1 MQREAVGRGVAW
13 AIGPSNMSIAV
24 QSSQRALHHG
34 LQGSGRADASRSVLP
49 VDTVPATRWIAASTT
64 ALDIWA
70 FVLPAISFVQVTV
83 VGQLIVSEVLAV
95 VMLPWL
101 WAARD
106 RLRMPRWF
114 LLLWG
119 GWLVSQIATD
129 LVIGS
134 AFADYTRGWAA
145 ILFTLTD
152 FAAILVLV
160 STPRRARL
168 FALGLAVSGVVG
180 YIIAPNI
187 YAAGDPWK
195 WAFAMPIGFALAA
208 ALSGSIGT
216 RMPLVPIGAFAAFG
230 FLNLLLGFRSLGGV
244 AVLASGY
251 LLLNTLVGRR
261 QARARPSIRTV
272 IVGLFFCMVAAFGIS
287 QGYDAA
293 AAGGLL
299 GADAQTKYFAQSGS
313 LGVLVGGRPE
323 ILVSTQAIIDSP
335 ILGHGSWAKDFKYV
349 DLLTAR
355 LSSLGYEIGAGPGDV
370 GLIPAHSFLLGS
382 WVWAG
387 LIGGIFWVAIL
398 LLAGWL
404 LVNLYAVRLSL
415 APLLVF
421 STALLLWSIVFSPY
435 GSSSRLPAMYGIA
448 LCLLGLHLARRH
460 DAGSTPDARS
470 PGGRL

>member
-1 MQREAVGRGVAW
+1 MAGISPVG
-13 AIGPSNMSIAV
+13 
-24 QSSQRALHHG
+24 ALH
-34 LQGSGRADASRSVLP
+34 SVDPAVRPMP
-49 VDTVPATRWIAASTT
+49 VSLS
-64 ALDIWA
+64 ALDLWA
-70 FVLPAISFVQVTV
+70 FILPAVSFIEITI
-83 VGQLIVSEVLAV
+83 VGQLIVTEILLFA
-95 VMLPWL
+95 MLPWL
-101 WAARD
+101 WGARD
-106 RLRMPRWF
+106 RLPLPQWF
-114 LLLWG
+114 VLLWG

-129 LVIGS
+129 LVMGS
-134 AFADYTRGWAA
+134 AFADYARGWAA

-168 FALGLAVSGVVG
+168 FALGLAASGVLSYFIV
-180 YIIAPNI
+180 PNI

-216 RMPLVPIGAFAAFG
+216 RMPLVPIGAFVTFG
-230 FLNLLLGFRSLGGV
+230 ALNLVLGFRSLGGV
-244 AVLASGY
+244 AVIASGY

-261 QARARPSIRTV
+261 QARARPSIRTT
-272 IVGLFFCMVAAFGIS
+272 IVGLLFCVIAAFSIS

-299 GADAQTKYFAQSGS
+299 GASAQAKYVAQSGS

-323 ILVSTQAIIDSP
+323 ILASSQAIIDSP

-355 LSSLGYEIGAGPGDV
+355 LSSLDYEIGAGPSDV
-370 GLIPAHSFLLGS
+370 GLIPAHSYLLGS

-387 LIGGIFWVAIL
+387 VLGGVFWVAIL

-404 LVNLYAVRLSL
+404 LVNLHGVRLSL

-421 STALLLWSIVFSPY
+421 STALFLWNIMFSPY
-435 GSSSRLPAMYGIA
+435 GNSARLTASYGIA
-448 LCLLGLHLARRH
+448 LCLLGLSLVRGKETHPASTRPTGDRSPLA
-460 DAGSTPDARS
+460 AARS
-470 PGGRL
+470 RGSADGWPAARDRRSAPGQAGNGA

>member
-1 MQREAVGRGVAW
+1 M
-13 AIGPSNMSIAV
+13 
-24 QSSQRALHHG
+24 
-34 LQGSGRADASRSVLP
+34 
-49 VDTVPATRWIAASTT
+49 STT

-70 FVLPAISFVQVTV
+70 FLLPAISFVQVTV
-83 VGQLIVSEVLAV
+83 VGQLIVSEVLAA

-101 WAARD
+101 WGAKD

-129 LVIGS
+129 LVMGS
-134 AFADYTRGWAA
+134 GFADYSRGWAA

-168 FALGLAVSGVVG
+168 FALGLAASGVLG
-180 YIIAPNI
+180 YFIAPNI
-187 YAAGDPWK
+187 FAAGDPWK
-195 WAFAMPIGFALAA
+195 WAFALPIGFALAA
-208 ALSGSIGT
+208 AMSGSIGT

-230 FLNLLLGFRSLGGV
+230 ALNLLLGFRSLGGV
-244 AVLASGY
+244 ALMVSVY
-251 LLLNTLVGRR
+251 LLLNALVGWR
-261 QARARPSIRTV
+261 QARARPSIRTA
-272 IVGLFFCMVAAFGIS
+272 IVGLLFCMVAAFGVS

-299 GADAQTKYFAQSGS
+299 GAGAQAKYLAQSGS

-349 DLLTAR
+349 DLLATR
-355 LSSLGYEIGAGPGDV
+355 LDSLGYEIGAGPSDV
-370 GLIPAHSFLLGS
+370 GLIPAHSYLLGS

-387 LIGGIFWVAIL
+387 FLGGVFWVVIL

-415 APLLVF
+415 VPLLVF
-421 STALLLWSIVFSPY
+421 STALLLWNIVFSPY
-435 GSSSRLPAMYGIA
+435 GSSSRPLAAYGIA
-448 LCLLGLHLARRH
+448 LGLLGIRLLRRNEE
-460 DAGSTPDARS
+460 AEIVALLPPRGAQEA
-470 PGGRL
+470 

>member
-1 MQREAVGRGVAW
+1 MGA
-13 AIGPSNMSIAV
+13 
-24 QSSQRALHHG
+24 
-34 LQGSGRADASRSVLP
+34 
-49 VDTVPATRWIAASTT
+49 T

-101 WAARD
+101 WVAKD

-129 LVIGS
+129 LVMGS
-134 AFADYTRGWAA
+134 ALADYARGWAA
-145 ILFTLTD
+145 IVFTFTD

-168 FALGLAVSGVVG
+168 FALGLAAAGVLG
-180 YIIAPNI
+180 YFIAPNI
-187 YAAGDPWK
+187 FAAGDPWK
-195 WAFAMPIGFALAA
+195 WAFAGSIGFALAA

-216 RMPLVPIGAFAAFG
+216 RMPLVPIAAFAAFG
-230 FLNLLLGFRSLGGV
+230 TLNLLLGLRSLGGV
-244 AVLASGY
+244 AVIASGY

-272 IVGLFFCMVAAFGIS
+272 VVGLLFCMVAAFSVS

-299 GADAQTKYFAQSGS
+299 GPGAQAKYLAQSGS

-323 ILVSTQAIIDSP
+323 ILASSQAIIDSP

-355 LSSLGYEIGAGPGDV
+355 LSSLDYEIGAGPSDA
-370 GLIPAHSFLLGS
+370 GLIPAHSYLLGS

-387 LIGGIFWVAIL
+387 LLGGVFWLAIL

-404 LVNLYAVRLSL
+404 LVNLYAVRLTL

-421 STALLLWSIVFSPY
+421 STALLLWNIAFSPY
-435 GSSSRLPAMYGIA
+435 GSSSRLPAAYGIT
-448 LCLLGLHLARRH
+448 LCLLGLRLIWRH
-460 DAGSTPDARS
+460 DAGPHPDALS
-470 PGGRL
+470 PGGRP

>member
-1 MQREAVGRGVAW
+1 MNR
-13 AIGPSNMSIAV
+13 IA
-24 QSSQRALHHG
+24 SGSWSGHRLRTPALAARATRAGTRAL
-34 LQGSGRADASRSVLP
+34 
-49 VDTVPATRWIAASTT
+49 DT
-64 ALDIWA
+64 WA
-70 FVLPAISFVQVTV
+70 FVLPAISFIQITV

-101 WAARD
+101 WGARD

-119 GWLVSQIATD
+119 GWLVSQIVTD
-129 LVIGS
+129 VVMGS
-134 AFADYTRGWAA
+134 AFADYARGWAA

-168 FALGLAVSGVVG
+168 FALGLAASGVLG
-180 YIIAPNI
+180 YFIAPNI

-216 RMPLVPIGAFAAFG
+216 RMPLVPIAAFAAFG
-230 FLNLLLGFRSLGGV
+230 ALNLLLGFRSLGGV
-244 AVLASGY
+244 AILASGY

-261 QARARPSIRTV
+261 QGRAHPSIRTA
-272 IVGLFFCMVAAFGIS
+272 IVGLLFCMVAAFSVS

-293 AAGGLL
+293 AASGLL
-299 GADAQTKYFAQSGS
+299 GADAQTKYLAQSGS

-323 ILVSTQAIIDSP
+323 ILTSTQAIIDSP

-370 GLIPAHSFLLGS
+370 GLIPAHSYLLGS

-387 LIGGIFWVAIL
+387 LLGGVFWVAVL

-404 LVNLYAVRLSL
+404 LVNLYAVRLGP

-421 STALLLWSIVFSPY
+421 STALLLWNIAFSPY
-435 GSSSRLPAMYGIA
+435 GGSSRPLAAYGIA
-448 LCLLGLHLARRH
+448 LCLLGFQLLRRNVE
-460 DAGSTPDARS
+460 AETVAMPPRGAQGP
-470 PGGRL
+470 